1 MTAPLQVQD
10 ASHSQRLAA
19 KEEIIEL
26 QTHFVKCDKV
36 EKYAEAHK
44 RLCQFFEAN
53 KSQGLKL
60 GCICVGN
67 FNVFVGRQDQVNKN

>member
-1 MTAPLQVQD
+1 MQD

-26 QTHFVKCDKV
+26 QTHNVKGDKL
-36 EKYAEAHK
+36 EKYAESHQ

-60 GCICVGN
+60 GCHNVGN
-67 FNVFVGRQDQVNKN
+67 FNVFVGRQDQVNKKIFF